1 MTSDISINKTN
12 IRMKHFSTLLLAM
25 FAIGASAQSGGT
37 GALLDETYQFTDD
50 GDGLFRYVFAY
61 DKNKQRSSETI
72 YYKERNAGVWGSESL
87 YEVGNYSYQ
96 FDSKGRLKVKEVK
109 YTLGKPK
116 FQTYRIMVDYNDN
129 AAAGEAVSTFKRYT
143 LTNDNNYQ
151 LEEQWSLYANGQ
163 LASHSILNSY
173 DAVSFRYDE
182 NGTRNAILSYDFS
195 GDKLVTEVTKSGT
208 LNDSTIVHYK
218 DGMPSWTERYRYDG
232 KTGRPLEYTTWGKT
246 VDAFHNVWKY
256 DAQGRIVLYEYYIDS
271 ADDEVDYPTV
281 AALSGKRSQCARL
294 PFMGAGRAK
303 ALSNARKADGALRRN
318 SKESALTEPEWKLDE
333 RITYKYYNDEVYPVS
348 NSWRSVMN
356 MEGPLSEWIFME
368 KGDETEPDY
377 EERVVFTRDASGKLT
392 AVNHTYSKEEG
403 SENSSVYVVD
413 AAGHVTRRTYTNK
426 ETWGDRTDTYVED
439 NQYVWDSDRCVSMVE
454 TSGYTSG
461 HQNKTSHVYTYDTA
475 ANKFT
480 DELRVINESGT
491 DESSTSTETYTVQQ
505 NGTSV
510 EATNYQSANS
520 KSRYIR
526 EVQQED
532 VSFIAPNML
541 KDYDGVYPEP
551 RTVIS
556 VKGRVVTTATG
567 LWDRYG
573 YVNVPALNDA
583 DNLYLTLAPDQYF
596 KVKRVGNQL
605 VCSDIDGFP
614 VYVVEGD
621 LLKKE
626 YIYYDYASS
635 VTPQTCVA
643 PVAKAAAGVECTE
656 VEYTYSQYGLLVGQ
670 TITDISADGKRT
682 ENITIEYKYDE
693 ATGIGTYEA
702 ATARM
707 QLSGRSLG
715 LTDGTTFS
723 VYTLGGTQLAA
734 NVADYTFAS
743 SGVYIVKVG
752 GKSVKLTV
760 R

>member
-1 MTSDISINKTN
+1 
-12 IRMKHFSTLLLAM
+12 MKHFSTLLLAM

-37 GALLDETYQFTDD
+37 GALLDETYQFTDG

-61 DKNKQRSSETI
+61 DSNKQRSSETI

-109 YTLGKPK
+109 YSLGKPQ

-143 LTNDNNYQ
+143 LADENNYQ

-163 LASHSILNSY
+163 LASHSLFNSY
-173 DAVSFRYDE
+173 DAVSHRYDE
-182 NGTRNAILSYDFS
+182 NGTINAILSYDFS
-195 GDKLVTEVTKSGT
+195 GDKLVTKVTKSGT

-256 DAQGRIVLYEYYIDS
+256 DAQGRIVLDEHYVDS
-271 ADDEVDYPTV
+271 ADDEVDFPTA
-281 AALSGKRSQCARL
+281 AALSGKRRKAARL
-294 PFMGAGRAK
+294 PFMSTGWSEADA
-303 ALSNARKADGALRRN
+303 NARKADAAPRRN
-318 SKESALTEPEWKLDE
+318 RTESALTEPEWKLDA
-333 RITYKYYNDEVYPVS
+333 RITYKYFNDEVYPVS
-348 NSWRSVMN
+348 NSWRSVMY
-356 MEGPLSEWIFME
+356 MEGPLSECVFLE
-368 KGDETEPDY
+368 KGDKTEPDY
-377 EERVVFTRDASGKLT
+377 EERIVCTRDASGKLT
-392 AVNHTYSKEEG
+392 AVNHTYSKETDREQ
-403 SENSSVYVVD
+403 SSVYVVD
-413 AAGHVTRRTYTNK
+413 AAGYVTNRTYTK
-426 ETWGDRTDTYVED
+426 KQIWGDITETYVED
-439 NQYVWDSDRCVSMVE
+439 YQYVWDSDCCVSMVE
-454 TSGYTSG
+454 TYGILSGLQYR
-461 HQNKTSHVYTYDTA
+461 TSHVYTYDTA

-480 DELRVINESGT
+480 DELSISNETGT
-491 DESSTSTETYTVQQ
+491 GTPFTYTVTYVMQQ
-505 NGTSV
+505 NGSDI
-510 EATNYQSANS
+510 EAYQLDDN
-520 KSRYIR
+520 KTRYIR

-541 KDYDGVYPEP
+541 KDFDGAYPEP

-567 LWDRYG
+567 PRGKYYG
-573 YVNVPALNDA
+573 YVEVPALNDA
-583 DNLYLTLAPDQYF
+583 DNQYLTLAPGQYF
-596 KVKRVGNQL
+596 SVKRVGNQL

-614 VYVVEGD
+614 VYVVEGN

-626 YIYYDYASS
+626 YIYLDNTSS
-635 VTPQTCVA
+635 VTPQTSVA
-643 PVAKAAAGVECTE
+643 PVAKAADGVECTE
-656 VEYTYSQYGLLVGQ
+656 VEYFYSQYGLLVGQ
-670 TITDISADGKRT
+670 TLTDISADGKRT
-682 ENITIEYKYDE
+682 ENISIEYKYDE

-702 ATARM
+702 TTAKM

-723 VYTLGGTQLAA
+723 VYTLGGKQLAA

-760 R
+760 K

>member
-1 MTSDISINKTN
+1 
-12 IRMKHFSTLLLAM
+12 M

-37 GALLDETYQFTDD
+37 GALLDETYQFTDG

-61 DKNKQRSSETI
+61 DTNKQRSSETI

-109 YTLGKPK
+109 YSLGKPQ
-116 FQTYRIMVDYNDN
+116 FQTYRIMVDYNDT

-143 LTNDNNYQ
+143 LADDNNYQ

-163 LASHSILNSY
+163 LASHSLFNSY
-173 DAVSFRYDE
+173 DAVSHRYDE
-182 NGTRNAILSYDFS
+182 NGTINAILSYDFS
-195 GDKLVTEVTKSGT
+195 GDRLVTKVTKSGT

-246 VDAFHNVWKY
+246 VDAFHNVWEY
-256 DAQGRIVLYEYYIDS
+256 DAQGRIVLDEHYIDS
-271 ADDEVDYPTV
+271 ADDDVDYPTV
-281 AALSGKRSQCARL
+281 AALSGKRSKGARL
-294 PFMGAGRAK
+294 PFMSAGRSEA
-303 ALSNARKADGALRRN
+303 AVDARKADAAPRRN
-318 SKESALTEPEWKLDE
+318 RTESTLTEPEWKLDE

-348 NSWRSVMN
+348 NSWRSVMY
-356 MEGPLSEWIFME
+356 MEGPLSECVFLE

-377 EERVVFTRDASGKLT
+377 EERIVCTRDASGKLT
-392 AVNHTYSKEEG
+392 AVNHTYSKETDREQ
-403 SENSSVYVVD
+403 SSVYVVD
-413 AAGHVTRRTYTNK
+413 AAGHVTNRTYTK
-426 ETWGDRTDTYVED
+426 KQIWGDITETYVED
-439 NQYVWDSDRCVSMVE
+439 YQYVWDSDCCVSMVE
-454 TSGYTSG
+454 TYGILSGLQYR
-461 HQNKTSHVYTYDTA
+461 TSHVYTYDTA

-480 DELRVINESGT
+480 DELSISNETGT
-491 DESSTSTETYTVQQ
+491 GTPFTYTVTYVMQQ
-505 NGTSV
+505 NGSDI
-510 EATNYQSANS
+510 EAYQLDDN
-520 KSRYIR
+520 KTRYIR

-541 KDYDGVYPEP
+541 KDFDGAYPEP

-567 LWDRYG
+567 PRGKYYG
-573 YVNVPALNDA
+573 YVEVPALNDA
-583 DNLYLTLAPDQYF
+583 DNQYLTLAPGQYF
-596 KVKRVGNQL
+596 SVKRVGNQL

-614 VYVVEGD
+614 VYVVEGN

-626 YIYYDYASS
+626 YIYLDNTSS
-635 VTPQTCVA
+635 VTPQTSVA
-643 PVAKAAAGVECTE
+643 PVAKATDGVECTE
-656 VEYTYSQYGLLVGQ
+656 VEYIYSQYGLLVGQ
-670 TITDISADGKRT
+670 ILTDISADGKRT
-682 ENITIEYKYDE
+682 ENISIEYKYDE

-702 ATARM
+702 TTAKM

-723 VYTLGGTQLAA
+723 VYTLGGKQLAA

-760 R
+760 K

>member
-1 MTSDISINKTN
+1 
-12 IRMKHFSTLLLAM
+12 MKHFSTLLLAM

-37 GALLDETYQFTDD
+37 GALLDETYQFTDG

-61 DKNKQRSSETI
+61 DSNKQRSSETI

-109 YTLGKPK
+109 YSLGKPQ
-116 FQTYRIMVDYNDN
+116 FQTYRIMVDYNDT
-129 AAAGEAVSTFKRYT
+129 AVAGEAVSTFKRYT
-143 LTNDNNYQ
+143 LADDNNYQ

-163 LASHSILNSY
+163 LASHSLFNSY
-173 DAVSFRYDE
+173 DAVSHRYDE
-182 NGTRNAILSYDFS
+182 NGTINAILSYDFS
-195 GDKLVTEVTKSGT
+195 GDRLVTKVTKSGT
-208 LNDSTIVHYK
+208 LNDSTIVHYE

-232 KTGRPLEYTTWGKT
+232 KTGRPLEYTKWGKT

-256 DAQGRIVLYEYYIDS
+256 DAQGRIVLDEHYVDS
-271 ADDEVDYPTV
+271 ADDDVDFPTV
-281 AALSGKRSQCARL
+281 AALSGKRRKGARL
-294 PFMGAGRAK
+294 PFMSADWSEAT
-303 ALSNARKADGALRRN
+303 ADARKADAAPRRN
-318 SKESALTEPEWKLDE
+318 RTESALTEPEWKLDE
-333 RITYKYYNDEVYPVS
+333 RITYKYFNDEVYPVS
-348 NSWRSVMN
+348 NSWRSVMY
-356 MEGPLSEWIFME
+356 MEGPMSECVFLE

-377 EERVVFTRDASGKLT
+377 EERIVCTRDASGKIT
-392 AVNHTYSKEEG
+392 AVNHTYSKEED
-403 SENSSVYVVD
+403 SEKSSVYVVD

-426 ETWGDRTDTYVED
+426 ETSGDRTETYVED
-439 NQYVWDSDRCVSMVE
+439 YQYVWDSDRCVSMVE
-454 TSGYTSG
+454 TNGYTPG
-461 HQNKTSHVYTYDTA
+461 QQTKTSHVYTYDTA

-480 DELRVINESGT
+480 DELRITHENVT
-491 DESSTSTETYTVQQ
+491 DESSTVTYTVQQ
-505 NGTSV
+505 NGTSF
-510 EATNYQSANS
+510 EATNKESAYCN
-520 KSRYIR
+520 SRYIR

-541 KDYDGVYPEP
+541 KDFDGAYPEP

-567 LWDRYG
+567 PRGKYYG
-573 YVNVPALNDA
+573 YVEVPALNDA
-583 DNLYLTLAPDQYF
+583 DNQYLTLAPGQYF
-596 KVKRVGNQL
+596 SVKRVGNQL

-614 VYVVEGD
+614 VYVVEGN

-626 YIYYDYASS
+626 YIYLDNTSS
-635 VTPQTCVA
+635 VTPQASVA
-643 PVAKAAAGVECTE
+643 PVAKAADGVECTE
-656 VEYTYSQYGLLVGQ
+656 VEYFYSQYGLLVGQ
-670 TITDISADGKRT
+670 TLTDISADGKRT
-682 ENITIEYKYDE
+682 ENISIEYKYDE

-702 ATARM
+702 TTAKM

>member
-1 MTSDISINKTN
+1 
-12 IRMKHFSTLLLAM
+12 MKHFSTLLLAM

-37 GALLDETYQFTDD
+37 GALLDETYQFTDG

-61 DKNKQRSSETI
+61 DSNKQRSSETI

-109 YTLGKPK
+109 YSLGKPE

-143 LTNDNNYQ
+143 LADDNNYQ

-163 LASHSILNSY
+163 LASHSLFNSY
-173 DAVSFRYDE
+173 DAVSHRYDE
-182 NGTRNAILSYDFS
+182 NGTINAILSYDFS
-195 GDKLVTEVTKSGT
+195 GDRLVTKVTKSGT

-246 VDAFHNVWKY
+246 VDAFHNVWEY
-256 DAQGRIVLYEYYIDS
+256 DAQGRIVLDEHYIDS
-271 ADDEVDYPTV
+271 ADDDVDYPTV
-281 AALSGKRSQCARL
+281 AALSGKRSKGARL
-294 PFMGAGRAK
+294 PFMSTGWSEADA
-303 ALSNARKADGALRRN
+303 NARKADAAPRRN
-318 SKESALTEPEWKLDE
+318 RTESALTEPEWKLDA
-333 RITYKYYNDEVYPVS
+333 RITYKYFNDEVYPVS
-348 NSWRSVMN
+348 NSWRSVMY
-356 MEGPLSEWIFME
+356 MEGPLSECIFLE

-377 EERVVFTRDASGKLT
+377 EERIVCTRDASGKIT
-392 AVNHTYSKEEG
+392 AVNHTYSKETD
-403 SENSSVYVVD
+403 SEKSSVYVVD

-426 ETWGDRTDTYVED
+426 ETSGDRTDTYVED

-454 TSGYTSG
+454 TNGYTTG
-461 HQNKTSHVYTYDTA
+461 QQTKTSHVYTYDTA

-480 DELRVINESGT
+480 DELRIMHENGT
-491 DESSTSTETYTVQQ
+491 DEPSTVTYTVQQ

-510 EATNYQSANS
+510 EATNKESAYCN
-520 KSRYIR
+520 SRYIR

-541 KDYDGVYPEP
+541 KDFDGAYPEP

-567 LWDRYG
+567 PRGKYYG
-573 YVNVPALNDA
+573 YVEVPALNDA
-583 DNLYLTLAPDQYF
+583 DNQYLTLAPGQYF
-596 KVKRVGNQL
+596 SVKRVGNQL

-614 VYVVEGD
+614 VYVVEGN

-626 YIYYDYASS
+626 YIYLDNTSS
-635 VTPQTCVA
+635 VTPQTSVA
-643 PVAKAAAGVECTE
+643 PVAKATDGVECTE
-656 VEYTYSQYGLLVGQ
+656 VEYIYSQYGLLVGQ
-670 TITDISADGKRT
+670 ILTDISADGKRT
-682 ENITIEYKYDE
+682 ENISIEYKYDE

-702 ATARM
+702 TTAKM

-723 VYTLGGTQLAA
+723 VYTLGGKQLAA

-760 R
+760 K

>member
-1 MTSDISINKTN
+1 
-12 IRMKHFSTLLLAM
+12 MKHFSTLLLAM

-37 GALLDETYQFTDD
+37 GALLDETYQFTDG

-61 DKNKQRSSETI
+61 DSNKQRSSETI

-109 YTLGKPK
+109 YSLGKPQ
-116 FQTYRIMVDYNDN
+116 FQTYRIMVDYNDT

-143 LTNDNNYQ
+143 LADDNNYQ

-163 LASHSILNSY
+163 LASHSLFNSY
-173 DAVSFRYDE
+173 DAVSHRYDE
-182 NGTRNAILSYDFS
+182 NGTINAILSYDFS
-195 GDKLVTEVTKSGT
+195 GDRLVTKVTKSGT

-232 KTGRPLEYTTWGKT
+232 KTGRPLEYTKWGKT
-246 VDAFHNVWKY
+246 VDAFHNVWEY
-256 DAQGRIVLYEYYIDS
+256 DAQGRIVLDEHYVDS
-271 ADDEVDYPTV
+271 ADDEVDFPTA
-281 AALSGKRSQCARL
+281 AALSGKRRKAARL
-294 PFMGAGRAK
+294 PFMSAGWSEA
-303 ALSNARKADGALRRN
+303 AADARKANAAPRRN
-318 SKESALTEPEWKLDE
+318 RTESALKEPEWKLDE

-348 NSWRSVMN
+348 NSWRSVMY
-356 MEGPLSEWIFME
+356 MEGPLSECVFLE
-368 KGDETEPDY
+368 KGDETGPDY
-377 EERVVFTRDASGKLT
+377 EERIVCTRDASGKLT
-392 AVNHTYSKEEG
+392 AVNHTYSKETDREQ
-403 SENSSVYVVD
+403 SSVYVVD
-413 AAGHVTRRTYTNK
+413 AAGYVTNRTYTK
-426 ETWGDRTDTYVED
+426 KQIWGDITETYVED
-439 NQYVWDSDRCVSMVE
+439 YQYVWDSDCCVSMVE
-454 TSGYTSG
+454 TYGILSGLQYR
-461 HQNKTSHVYTYDTA
+461 TSHVYTYDTA

-480 DELRVINESGT
+480 DELSISNETGT
-491 DESSTSTETYTVQQ
+491 GTPFTYTVTYVMQQ
-505 NGTSV
+505 NGSDI
-510 EATNYQSANS
+510 EAYQLDDN
-520 KSRYIR
+520 KTRYIR

-541 KDYDGVYPEP
+541 KDFDGAYPEP

-567 LWDRYG
+567 PRGKYYG
-573 YVNVPALNDA
+573 YVEVPALNDA
-583 DNLYLTLAPDQYF
+583 DNQYLTLAPGQYF
-596 KVKRVGNQL
+596 SVKRVGNQL

-614 VYVVEGD
+614 VYVVEGN

-626 YIYYDYASS
+626 YIYLDNTSS
-635 VTPQTCVA
+635 VTPQTSVA
-643 PVAKAAAGVECTE
+643 PVAKATDGVECTE
-656 VEYTYSQYGLLVGQ
+656 VEYFYSQYGLLVGQ
-670 TITDISADGKRT
+670 ILTDISADGKRT
-682 ENITIEYKYDE
+682 ENISIEYKYDE

-702 ATARM
+702 TTAKM

-723 VYTLGGTQLAA
+723 VYTLGGKQLAA

-760 R
+760 K

>member
-1 MTSDISINKTN
+1 
-12 IRMKHFSTLLLAM
+12 MKHFSTLLLAM

-37 GALLDETYQFTDD
+37 GALLDETYQFTDG

-61 DKNKQRSSETI
+61 DSNKQRSSETI

-109 YTLGKPK
+109 YSLGKPE
-116 FQTYRIMVDYNDN
+116 FQTYRIMVDYNDT

-143 LTNDNNYQ
+143 LADDNNYQ

-163 LASHSILNSY
+163 LASHSLFNSY
-173 DAVSFRYDE
+173 DAVSHRYDE
-182 NGTRNAILSYDFS
+182 NGTINAILSYDFS
-195 GDKLVTEVTKSGT
+195 DDRLVTKVTKSGT
-208 LNDSTIVHYK
+208 LNDSTIVHYE

-246 VDAFHNVWKY
+246 VDAFHNVWEY
-256 DAQGRIVLYEYYIDS
+256 DAQGRIVLDEHYIDS
-271 ADDEVDYPTV
+271 ADDDVDYPTV
-281 AALSGKRSQCARL
+281 AALSGKRSKGARL
-294 PFMGAGRAK
+294 PFMSTGRSEA
-303 ALSNARKADGALRRN
+303 AVDARKADAAPRRN
-318 SKESALTEPEWKLDE
+318 RTESTLTEPEWKLDE

-348 NSWRSVMN
+348 NSWRSVMY
-356 MEGPLSEWIFME
+356 MEGPLSECVFLE

-377 EERVVFTRDASGKLT
+377 EERIVCTRDASGKLT
-392 AVNHTYSKEEG
+392 AVNHTYSKETDREQ
-403 SENSSVYVVD
+403 SSVYVVD
-413 AAGHVTRRTYTNK
+413 AAGHVTNRTYTK
-426 ETWGDRTDTYVED
+426 KQIWGDITETYVED
-439 NQYVWDSDRCVSMVE
+439 YQYVWDSDCCVSMVE
-454 TSGYTSG
+454 TYGILSGLQYR
-461 HQNKTSHVYTYDTA
+461 TSHVYTYDTA

-480 DELRVINESGT
+480 DELSISNETGT
-491 DESSTSTETYTVQQ
+491 GTPFTYTVTYVMQQ
-505 NGTSV
+505 NGSDI
-510 EATNYQSANS
+510 EAYQLDDN
-520 KSRYIR
+520 KTRYIR

-541 KDYDGVYPEP
+541 KDFDGAYPEP

-567 LWDRYG
+567 PRGKYYG
-573 YVNVPALNDA
+573 YVEVPALNDA
-583 DNLYLTLAPDQYF
+583 DNQYLTLAPGQYF
-596 KVKRVGNQL
+596 RVKRVGNQL

-614 VYVVEGD
+614 VYVVEGNF
-621 LLKKE
+621 LKKE
-626 YIYYDYASS
+626 YIYLDNTSS
-635 VTPQTCVA
+635 VTPQTSVA
-643 PVAKAAAGVECTE
+643 PVAKATDGVECTE
-656 VEYTYSQYGLLVGQ
+656 VEYIYSQYGLLVGQ
-670 TITDISADGKRT
+670 ILTDISADGKRT
-682 ENITIEYKYDE
+682 ENISIEYKYDE

-702 ATARM
+702 TTAKM

-723 VYTLGGTQLAA
+723 VYTLGGKQLAA

-760 R
+760 K

>member
-1 MTSDISINKTN
+1 
-12 IRMKHFSTLLLAM
+12 MKHFSTLLLAM

-61 DKNKQRSSETI
+61 DSNKQRSSETI

-109 YTLGKPK
+109 YSLGKPQ
-116 FQTYRIMVDYNDN
+116 FQTYRIMVDYNDT

-143 LTNDNNYQ
+143 LADDNNYQ

-163 LASHSILNSY
+163 LASHSLFNSY
-173 DAVSFRYDE
+173 DAVSHRYDE
-182 NGTRNAILSYDFS
+182 NGTINAILSYDFS
-195 GDKLVTEVTKSGT
+195 GDRLVTKVTKSGT

-246 VDAFHNVWKY
+246 VDAFHNVWEY
-256 DAQGRIVLYEYYIDS
+256 DAQGRIVLDEHYVDS
-271 ADDEVDYPTV
+271 ADDDVDYPTG
-281 AALSGKRSQCARL
+281 AAFSGKRRKGARM
-294 PFMGAGRAK
+294 PFMSAGWSEAT
-303 ALSNARKADGALRRN
+303 ADARKADAAPRRN
-318 SKESALTEPEWKLDE
+318 RTESAMTEPEWKLDE
-333 RITYKYYNDEVYPVS
+333 RITYKYFNDEVYPVS
-348 NSWRSVMN
+348 NSWRSVMY
-356 MEGPLSEWIFME
+356 MEGHLSECVFLE

-377 EERVVFTRDASGKLT
+377 EERIVCTRDASGKLT
-392 AVNHTYSKEEG
+392 AVNHTYSKEED
-403 SENSSVYVVD
+403 SEKSSVYVVD

-426 ETWGDRTDTYVED
+426 ETCGDRTETYVED

-454 TSGYTSG
+454 TNGYTTG
-461 HQNKTSHVYTYDTA
+461 QQTKTSHVYTYDTA

-480 DELRVINESGT
+480 DELRITHENGT
-491 DESSTSTETYTVQQ
+491 DEPSTETYTVQQ
-505 NGTSV
+505 NGTSF
-510 EATNYQSANS
+510 EATNKESAYCN
-520 KSRYIR
+520 SRYIR

-541 KDYDGVYPEP
+541 KDFDGAYPEP

-567 LWDRYG
+567 PRGKYYG
-573 YVNVPALNDA
+573 YVEVPALNDA
-583 DNLYLTLAPDQYF
+583 DNQYLTLAPGQYF
-596 KVKRVGNQL
+596 SVKRVGNQL

-614 VYVVEGD
+614 VYVVEGN

-626 YIYYDYASS
+626 YIYLDNTSS
-635 VTPQTCVA
+635 VTPQTSVA
-643 PVAKAAAGVECTE
+643 PVAKAADGVECTE
-656 VEYTYSQYGLLVGQ
+656 VEYFYSQYGLLVGQ
-670 TITDISADGKRT
+670 TLTDISADGKRT
-682 ENITIEYKYDE
+682 ENISIEYKYDE

-702 ATARM
+702 TTAKM

-723 VYTLGGTQLAA
+723 VYTLDGTQLAA

>member
-1 MTSDISINKTN
+1 
-12 IRMKHFSTLLLAM
+12 MKHFSTLLLAM

-37 GALLDETYQFTDD
+37 GALLDETYQFTDG

-61 DKNKQRSSETI
+61 DSNKQRSSETI

-109 YTLGKPK
+109 YSLGKPQ

-143 LTNDNNYQ
+143 LADDNNYQ

-163 LASHSILNSY
+163 LASHSLFNSY
-173 DAVSFRYDE
+173 DAVSHRYDE
-182 NGTRNAILSYDFS
+182 NGTINAILSYDFS
-195 GDKLVTEVTKSGT
+195 GDRLVTKVTKSGT

-246 VDAFHNVWKY
+246 VDAFHNVWEY
-256 DAQGRIVLYEYYIDS
+256 DAQGRIVLDEHYVDS
-271 ADDEVDYPTV
+271 ADDEVDFPTV
-281 AALSGKRSQCARL
+281 AALSGKRSKGARM
-294 PFMGAGRAK
+294 PFMSAGWSEA
-303 ALSNARKADGALRRN
+303 AADARKADAAPRRN
-318 SKESALTEPEWKLDE
+318 RTESALTEPEWKLDE
-333 RITYKYYNDEVYPVS
+333 RITYKYFNDEVYPVS
-348 NSWRSVMN
+348 NSWRSVMY
-356 MEGPLSEWIFME
+356 MEGPMSECVFLE

-377 EERVVFTRDASGKLT
+377 EERIVCTRDASGKLT
-392 AVNHTYSKEEG
+392 AVNHTYSKEED
-403 SENSSVYVVD
+403 SEKSSVYVVD

-426 ETWGDRTDTYVED
+426 ETSGDRTETYVED

-454 TSGYTSG
+454 TNGYTTG
-461 HQNKTSHVYTYDTA
+461 QQTKTSHVYTYDTA

-480 DELRVINESGT
+480 DELRITHENGT
-491 DESSTSTETYTVQQ
+491 DEPSTVTYTVQH

-510 EATNYQSANS
+510 EATNKESAYCN
-520 KSRYIR
+520 SRYIR

-541 KDYDGVYPEP
+541 KDFDGAYPEP

-567 LWDRYG
+567 LRGKYYG
-573 YVNVPALNDA
+573 YVEVPALNDA
-583 DNLYLTLAPDQYF
+583 DNQYLTLAPGQYF
-596 KVKRVGNQL
+596 SVKRVGNQL
-605 VCSDIDGFP
+605 VCSNIDGFP
-614 VYVVEGD
+614 VYVVEGN

-626 YIYYDYASS
+626 YIYLDNTSS
-635 VTPQTCVA
+635 VTPQTSVA
-643 PVAKAAAGVECTE
+643 PVAKAADGVECTE
-656 VEYTYSQYGLLVGQ
+656 VEYFYSQYGLLVGQ
-670 TITDISADGKRT
+670 TLTDISADGKRT
-682 ENITIEYKYDE
+682 ENISIEYKYDE

-702 ATARM
+702 TTAKM

-760 R
+760 K

>member
-1 MTSDISINKTN
+1 
-12 IRMKHFSTLLLAM
+12 MKHFSTLLLAM

-37 GALLDETYQFTDD
+37 GALLDETYQFTDG

-61 DKNKQRSSETI
+61 DSNKQRSSETI

-109 YTLGKPK
+109 YSLGKPQ
-116 FQTYRIMVDYNDN
+116 FQTYRIMVDYNDT
-129 AAAGEAVSTFKRYT
+129 AAAGEAVNTFKRYT
-143 LTNDNNYQ
+143 LADDNNYQ

-163 LASHSILNSY
+163 LASHSLFNSY
-173 DAVSFRYDE
+173 DAVSHRYDE
-182 NGTRNAILSYDFS
+182 NGTINAILSYDFS
-195 GDKLVTEVTKSGT
+195 GDRLVTKITKSGT

-232 KTGRPLEYTTWGKT
+232 KTGRPLEYTKWGKT
-246 VDAFHNVWKY
+246 VDAFHNVWEY
-256 DAQGRIVLYEYYIDS
+256 DAQGRIVLDEHYIDS
-271 ADDEVDYPTV
+271 ADDEVDFPTA
-281 AALSGKRSQCARL
+281 AALSGKRRKAARL
-294 PFMGAGRAK
+294 PFMSTGWSEAA
-303 ALSNARKADGALRRN
+303 ADACKADAAPRRN
-318 SKESALTEPEWKLDE
+318 RTESALTEPEWKLDE

-348 NSWRSVMN
+348 NSWRSVMY
-356 MEGPLSEWIFME
+356 MEGPPSECVFME

-377 EERVVFTRDASGKLT
+377 EERIVFTRDASGKIT

-403 SENSSVYVVD
+403 SEKSSVYVVD

-426 ETWGDRTDTYVED
+426 ETSGDRTETYVED

-454 TSGYTSG
+454 TNGYTTG
-461 HQNKTSHVYTYDTA
+461 QQTKTSHVYTYDTA

-480 DELRVINESGT
+480 DELSIMHENVT
-491 DESSTSTETYTVQQ
+491 DEPSTVTYTVQQ

-510 EATNYQSANS
+510 EATNKESAYCN
-520 KSRYIR
+520 SRYIR

-541 KDYDGVYPEP
+541 KDFDGAYPEP

-567 LWDRYG
+567 PRGKYYG
-573 YVNVPALNDA
+573 YVEVPALNDA
-583 DNLYLTLAPDQYF
+583 DNQYLTLAPDQYF

-614 VYVVEGD
+614 VYVVEGN

-626 YIYYDYASS
+626 YIYLDNTSS
-635 VTPQTCVA
+635 VTPQTSVA
-643 PVAKAAAGVECTE
+643 PVAKATDGVECTE
-656 VEYTYSQYGLLVGQ
+656 VEYFYSQYGLLVGQ
-670 TITDISADGKRT
+670 TLTDISADGKRT
-682 ENITIEYKYDE
+682 ENISIEYKYDE

-702 ATARM
+702 TTAKM
-707 QLSGRSLG
+707 QLSGRSFG

-723 VYTLGGTQLAA
+723 VYTLGGIQLAA

-760 R
+760 K

>member
-1 MTSDISINKTN
+1 
-12 IRMKHFSTLLLAM
+12 MKHFSTLLLAM

-37 GALLDETYQFTDD
+37 GALLDETYQFTDG

-61 DKNKQRSSETI
+61 DSNKQRSSETI

-109 YTLGKPK
+109 YSLGKPQ
-116 FQTYRIMVDYNDN
+116 FQTYRIMVDYNDT

-143 LTNDNNYQ
+143 LADNNNYQ

-163 LASHSILNSY
+163 LASHSLFNSY
-173 DAVSFRYDE
+173 DAVSHRYDE
-182 NGTRNAILSYDFS
+182 NGTINAILSYDFS
-195 GDKLVTEVTKSGT
+195 GDRLVTKVTKSGT
-208 LNDSTIVHYK
+208 LNDSTIVHYE

-246 VDAFHNVWKY
+246 VDAFHNVWEY
-256 DAQGRIVLYEYYIDS
+256 DAQGRIVLDEHYIDS
-271 ADDEVDYPTV
+271 ADDDVDYPTG
-281 AALSGKRSQCARL
+281 AALSGKRRKGARM
-294 PFMGAGRAK
+294 PFLSTGRSEA
-303 ALSNARKADGALRRN
+303 AADARKADAAPRRN
-318 SKESALTEPEWKLDE
+318 RTESAMTEPEWKLDE
-333 RITYKYYNDEVYPVS
+333 RITYKYFNDEVYPVS

-356 MEGPLSEWIFME
+356 MEGPLSECVFLE

-377 EERVVFTRDASGKLT
+377 EERIVCTRDASGKLT
-392 AVNHTYSKEEG
+392 AVNHTYSKETDREQ
-403 SENSSVYVVD
+403 SSVYVVD
-413 AAGHVTRRTYTNK
+413 AAGHVTNRTYTK
-426 ETWGDRTDTYVED
+426 KQIWGDITETYVED
-439 NQYVWDSDRCVSMVE
+439 YQYVWDSDCCVSMVE
-454 TSGYTSG
+454 TYGILSGLQYR
-461 HQNKTSHVYTYDTA
+461 TSHVYTYDTA

-480 DELRVINESGT
+480 DELSISNETGT
-491 DESSTSTETYTVQQ
+491 GTPFTYTVTYVMQQ
-505 NGTSV
+505 NGSDI
-510 EATNYQSANS
+510 EAYQLDDN
-520 KSRYIR
+520 KTRYIR

-541 KDYDGVYPEP
+541 KDFDGAYPEP

-567 LWDRYG
+567 PRGKYYG
-573 YVNVPALNDA
+573 YVEVPALNDA
-583 DNLYLTLAPDQYF
+583 DNQYLTLAPGQYF
-596 KVKRVGNQL
+596 SVKRVGNQL

-614 VYVVEGD
+614 VYVVEGN

-626 YIYYDYASS
+626 YIYLDNTSS
-635 VTPQTCVA
+635 VTPQTSVA
-643 PVAKAAAGVECTE
+643 PVAKAADGVECTE
-656 VEYTYSQYGLLVGQ
+656 VEYIYSQYGLLVGQ
-670 TITDISADGKRT
+670 ILTDISADGKRT
-682 ENITIEYKYDE
+682 ENISIEYKYDE

-702 ATARM
+702 TTAKM

-723 VYTLGGTQLAA
+723 VYTLDGTQLAA

>member
-1 MTSDISINKTN
+1 
-12 IRMKHFSTLLLAM
+12 MKHFSTLLLAM

-61 DKNKQRSSETI
+61 DSNKQRSSETI

-109 YTLGKPK
+109 YSLGKPQ

-143 LTNDNNYQ
+143 LADDNNYQ

-163 LASHSILNSY
+163 LASHSLFNSY
-173 DAVSFRYDE
+173 DAVSHRYDE
-182 NGTRNAILSYDFS
+182 NGTINAILSYDFS
-195 GDKLVTEVTKSGT
+195 GDRLVTKITKSGT

-246 VDAFHNVWKY
+246 VDAFHNVWEY
-256 DAQGRIVLYEYYIDS
+256 DAYGRIVLNEHYIDS
-271 ADDEVDYPTV
+271 ADDDVDYPTV
-281 AALSGKRSQCARL
+281 AAFSGKRRKAARL
-294 PFMGAGRAK
+294 PFMSAGWSEA
-303 ALSNARKADGALRRN
+303 AADARKAAAPRRN
-318 SKESALTEPEWKLDE
+318 RTESALTEPEWKLDA
-333 RITYKYYNDEVYPVS
+333 RITYKYFNDEVYPVS

-356 MEGPLSEWIFME
+356 MEGPLSECVFME

-377 EERVVFTRDASGKLT
+377 EERIVFTRDASGKIT

-403 SENSSVYVVD
+403 SEKSSVYVVD

-426 ETWGDRTDTYVED
+426 ETCGDRTETYVED

-454 TSGYTSG
+454 TNGYTPG
-461 HQNKTSHVYTYDTA
+461 QQTKTSHVYTYDTA

-480 DELRVINESGT
+480 DELRITHENGT
-491 DESSTSTETYTVQQ
+491 DEPSTVTYTVQQ

-510 EATNYQSANS
+510 EATNKESAYCN
-520 KSRYIR
+520 SRYIR

-541 KDYDGVYPEP
+541 KDFDGAYPEP

-567 LWDRYG
+567 PRGKYYG
-573 YVNVPALNDA
+573 YVEVPALNDA
-583 DNLYLTLAPDQYF
+583 DNQYLTLAPGQYF
-596 KVKRVGNQL
+596 SVKRVGNQL

-614 VYVVEGD
+614 VYVVEGN

-626 YIYYDYASS
+626 YIYLDNTSS
-635 VTPQTCVA
+635 VTPQTSVA
-643 PVAKAAAGVECTE
+643 PVAKAADGVECTE
-656 VEYTYSQYGLLVGQ
+656 VEYFYSQYGLLVGQ
-670 TITDISADGKRT
+670 TLTDISADGKRT
-682 ENITIEYKYDE
+682 ENISIEYKYDE

-702 ATARM
+702 TTAKM

-723 VYTLGGTQLAA
+723 VYTLGGKQLAA

-760 R
+760 K

>member
-1 MTSDISINKTN
+1 
-12 IRMKHFSTLLLAM
+12 MKHFSTLLLAM

-37 GALLDETYQFTDD
+37 GALLDETYQFTDG

-61 DKNKQRSSETI
+61 DSNKQRSSETI

-109 YTLGKPK
+109 YSLGKPQ
-116 FQTYRIMVDYNDN
+116 FQTYRIMVDYNDT

-143 LTNDNNYQ
+143 LADDNNYQ

-163 LASHSILNSY
+163 LASHSLFNSY
-173 DAVSFRYDE
+173 DAVSHRYDE
-182 NGTRNAILSYDFS
+182 NGTINAILSYDFS
-195 GDKLVTEVTKSGT
+195 GDRLVTKVTKSGT

-246 VDAFHNVWKY
+246 VDAFHNVWEY
-256 DAQGRIVLYEYYIDS
+256 DAQGRIVLDEHYIDS
-271 ADDEVDYPTV
+271 ADDDVDYPTV
-281 AALSGKRSQCARL
+281 AALSGKRSKGARL
-294 PFMGAGRAK
+294 PFMSAGRSEA
-303 ALSNARKADGALRRN
+303 AVDARKADAAPRRN
-318 SKESALTEPEWKLDE
+318 RTESTLTEPEWKLDE

-348 NSWRSVMN
+348 NSWRSVMY
-356 MEGPLSEWIFME
+356 MEGPLSECVFLE

-377 EERVVFTRDASGKLT
+377 EERIVCTRDASGKLT
-392 AVNHTYSKEEG
+392 AVNHTYSKETDREQ
-403 SENSSVYVVD
+403 SSVYVVD
-413 AAGHVTRRTYTNK
+413 AAGHVTNRTYTK
-426 ETWGDRTDTYVED
+426 KQIWGDITETYVED
-439 NQYVWDSDRCVSMVE
+439 YQYVWDSDCCVSMVE
-454 TSGYTSG
+454 TYGILSGLQYR
-461 HQNKTSHVYTYDTA
+461 TSHVYTYDTA

-480 DELRVINESGT
+480 DELSISNETGT
-491 DESSTSTETYTVQQ
+491 GTPFTYTVTYVMQQ
-505 NGTSV
+505 NGSDI
-510 EATNYQSANS
+510 EAYQLDDN
-520 KSRYIR
+520 KTRYIR

-541 KDYDGVYPEP
+541 KDFDGAYPEP

-567 LWDRYG
+567 PRGKYYG
-573 YVNVPALNDA
+573 YVEVPALNDA
-583 DNLYLTLAPDQYF
+583 DNQYLTLAPGQYF
-596 KVKRVGNQL
+596 SVKRVGNQL

-614 VYVVEGD
+614 VYVVEGN

-626 YIYYDYASS
+626 YIYLDNTSS
-635 VTPQTCVA
+635 VTPQTSVA
-643 PVAKAAAGVECTE
+643 PVAKATDGVECTE
-656 VEYTYSQYGLLVGQ
+656 VEYIYSQYGLLVGQ
-670 TITDISADGKRT
+670 ILTDISADGKRT
-682 ENITIEYKYDE
+682 ENISIEYKYDE

-702 ATARM
+702 TTAKM

-723 VYTLGGTQLAA
+723 VYTLGGKQLAA

-760 R
+760 K

>member
-1 MTSDISINKTN
+1 
-12 IRMKHFSTLLLAM
+12 MKHFSTLLLAM

-37 GALLDETYQFTDD
+37 GALLDETYQFTDG

-61 DKNKQRSSETI
+61 DSNKQRSSETI

-109 YTLGKPK
+109 YSLGKPE

-129 AAAGEAVSTFKRYT
+129 AVAGEAVSTFKRYT
-143 LTNDNNYQ
+143 LADDNNYQ
-151 LEEQWSLYANGQ
+151 LEEQWGLYANGQ
-163 LASHSILNSY
+163 LASHSLFNSY
-173 DAVSFRYDE
+173 DAVSHRYDE
-182 NGTRNAILSYDFS
+182 NGTINAILSYDFS
-195 GDKLVTEVTKSGT
+195 GDRLVTKVTKSGT
-208 LNDSTIVHYK
+208 LNDSTIVHYE

-232 KTGRPLEYTTWGKT
+232 KTGRPLEYTTWGKM
-246 VDAFHNVWKY
+246 VDAFHNVWEY
-256 DAQGRIVLYEYYIDS
+256 DAQGRIVLDEHYVDS
-271 ADDEVDYPTV
+271 ADDDVDYPTV
-281 AALSGKRSQCARL
+281 AALSGKRRKGARL
-294 PFMGAGRAK
+294 PFMSAGWSEAT
-303 ALSNARKADGALRRN
+303 ADARKADAAPRRN
-318 SKESALTEPEWKLDE
+318 RTESALTEPEWKLDE
-333 RITYKYYNDEVYPVS
+333 RITYKYFNDEVYPVS
-348 NSWRSVMN
+348 NSWRSVMY
-356 MEGPLSEWIFME
+356 MEGPMSECVFLE

-377 EERVVFTRDASGKLT
+377 EERIVCTRDASGKIT
-392 AVNHTYSKEEG
+392 AVNHTYSKETD
-403 SENSSVYVVD
+403 SEKSSVYVVD

-426 ETWGDRTDTYVED
+426 ETSGDRTETYVED

-454 TSGYTSG
+454 TNGYTTE
-461 HQNKTSHVYTYDTA
+461 QQTKTSHVYTYDTA

-480 DELRVINESGT
+480 DELRITHENGT
-491 DESSTSTETYTVQQ
+491 DEPSTVTYTVQQ

-510 EATNYQSANS
+510 EATNKESAYCN
-520 KSRYIR
+520 SRYIR
-526 EVQQED
+526 EVQQEN

-541 KDYDGVYPEP
+541 KDFDGAYPEP

-567 LWDRYG
+567 PRGKYYG
-573 YVNVPALNDA
+573 YVEVPALNDA
-583 DNLYLTLAPDQYF
+583 DNQYLTLAPGQYF
-596 KVKRVGNQL
+596 SVKRVGNQL

-614 VYVVEGD
+614 VYVVEGN

-626 YIYYDYASS
+626 YIYLDNTSS
-635 VTPQTCVA
+635 VTPQASVA
-643 PVAKAAAGVECTE
+643 PVAKAADGVECTE
-656 VEYTYSQYGLLVGQ
+656 VEYIYSQYGLLVGQ
-670 TITDISADGKRT
+670 TLTDISADGKRT
-682 ENITIEYKYDE
+682 ENISIKYKYDE

-702 ATARM
+702 TTAKM

-723 VYTLGGTQLAA
+723 VYTLDGTQLAA

-760 R
+760 K

>member
-1 MTSDISINKTN
+1 
-12 IRMKHFSTLLLAM
+12 MKHFSTLLLAM

-37 GALLDETYQFTDD
+37 GALLDETYQFTDG

-61 DKNKQRSSETI
+61 DSNKQRSSETI

-109 YTLGKPK
+109 YSLGKPE
-116 FQTYRIMVDYNDN
+116 FQTYRIMVDYNDT
-129 AAAGEAVSTFKRYT
+129 ATAGEAVSTFKRYT
-143 LTNDNNYQ
+143 LADDNNYQ

-163 LASHSILNSY
+163 LASHSLFNSY
-173 DAVSFRYDE
+173 DAVSHRYDE
-182 NGTRNAILSYDFS
+182 NGTINAILSYDFS
-195 GDKLVTEVTKSGT
+195 GDKLVTKVTKSGT
-208 LNDSTIVHYK
+208 LNDSTIVHYE

-232 KTGRPLEYTTWGKT
+232 KTGRPLEYTKWGKT
-246 VDAFHNVWKY
+246 VDAFHDVWEY
-256 DAQGRIVLYEYYIDS
+256 DAYGRIVLNEHYIDS
-271 ADDEVDYPTV
+271 ADDDVDYPTV
-281 AALSGKRSQCARL
+281 AAFSGKRRKAARL
-294 PFMGAGRAK
+294 PFMSAGWSEA
-303 ALSNARKADGALRRN
+303 AADARKAAAPRRN
-318 SKESALTEPEWKLDE
+318 RTESALTEPEWKLDA
-333 RITYKYYNDEVYPVS
+333 RITYKYFNDEVYPVS
-348 NSWRSVMN
+348 NSWRSVMY
-356 MEGPLSEWIFME
+356 MEGPPSECVFME

-377 EERVVFTRDASGKLT
+377 EERIVFTRDASGKIT

-403 SENSSVYVVD
+403 SEKSSVYVVD
-413 AAGHVTRRTYTNK
+413 AAGHVTNRTYTNK
-426 ETWGDRTDTYVED
+426 ETCGDRTETYVED

-454 TSGYTSG
+454 TNGYTTE
-461 HQNKTSHVYTYDTA
+461 QQTKTSHVYTYDTA

-480 DELRVINESGT
+480 DELRITHENGT
-491 DESSTSTETYTVQQ
+491 DEPSTETYTVQQ

-510 EATNYQSANS
+510 EATNKESAYCN
-520 KSRYIR
+520 SRYIR

-541 KDYDGVYPEP
+541 KDFDGAYPEP

-567 LWDRYG
+567 PRGKYYG
-573 YVNVPALNDA
+573 YVEVPALNDA
-583 DNLYLTLAPDQYF
+583 DNQYLTLAPGQYF
-596 KVKRVGNQL
+596 RVKRVGNQL

-614 VYVVEGD
+614 VYVVEGNF
-621 LLKKE
+621 LKKE
-626 YIYYDYASS
+626 YIYLDNTSS
-635 VTPQTCVA
+635 VTPQTSVA
-643 PVAKAAAGVECTE
+643 PVAKATDGVECTE
-656 VEYTYSQYGLLVGQ
+656 VEYIYSQYGLLVGQ
-670 TITDISADGKRT
+670 ILTDISADGKRT
-682 ENITIEYKYDE
+682 ENIRIEYKYDE

-702 ATARM
+702 TTAKM

-723 VYTLGGTQLAA
+723 VYTLGGKQLAA

-760 R
+760 K

>member
-1 MTSDISINKTN
+1 
-12 IRMKHFSTLLLAM
+12 MKHFSTLLLAM

-37 GALLDETYQFTDD
+37 GALLDETYQFTDG

-61 DKNKQRSSETI
+61 DSNKQRSSETI

-109 YTLGKPK
+109 YSLGKPQ

-143 LTNDNNYQ
+143 LADDNNYQ

-163 LASHSILNSY
+163 LASHSLFNSY
-173 DAVSFRYDE
+173 DAVSHRYDE
-182 NGTRNAILSYDFS
+182 NGTINAILSYDFS
-195 GDKLVTEVTKSGT
+195 GDKLVTKVTKSGA

-232 KTGRPLEYTTWGKT
+232 KTGRPLEYTKWGKT
-246 VDAFHNVWKY
+246 VDAFHNVWEY
-256 DAQGRIVLYEYYIDS
+256 DAQGRIVLDEHYVDS
-271 ADDEVDYPTV
+271 ADDDVDYPTV
-281 AALSGKRSQCARL
+281 AALSGKRSKGARM
-294 PFMGAGRAK
+294 PFMSAGWSEA
-303 ALSNARKADGALRRN
+303 AANARKADAAPRRN
-318 SKESALTEPEWKLDE
+318 RTESAMTEPEWKLDE
-333 RITYKYYNDEVYPVS
+333 RITYKYFNDEVYPVS

-356 MEGPLSEWIFME
+356 MEGPLSECVFLE

-377 EERVVFTRDASGKLT
+377 EERIVCTRDASGKLT
-392 AVNHTYSKEEG
+392 AVNHTYSKETD
-403 SENSSVYVVD
+403 SEKSSVYVVD

-426 ETWGDRTDTYVED
+426 ETSGDRTETYVED
-439 NQYVWDSDRCVSMVE
+439 YQYVWDSDRCVSMVE
-454 TSGYTSG
+454 TNGYTPG
-461 HQNKTSHVYTYDTA
+461 QQTKTSHVYTYDTA

-480 DELRVINESGT
+480 DELRITHENVT
-491 DESSTSTETYTVQQ
+491 DESSTVTYTVQQ
-505 NGTSV
+505 NGTSF
-510 EATNYQSANS
+510 EATNKESAYCN
-520 KSRYIR
+520 SRYIR

-541 KDYDGVYPEP
+541 KDFDGAYPEP

-567 LWDRYG
+567 PRGKYYG
-573 YVNVPALNDA
+573 YVEVPALNDA
-583 DNLYLTLAPDQYF
+583 DNQYLTLAPGQYF
-596 KVKRVGNQL
+596 SVKRVGNQL
-605 VCSDIDGFP
+605 VCSNIDGFP
-614 VYVVEGD
+614 VYVVEGN

-626 YIYYDYASS
+626 YIYLDNTSS
-635 VTPQTCVA
+635 VTPQASVA
-643 PVAKAAAGVECTE
+643 PVAKAADGVECTE
-656 VEYTYSQYGLLVGQ
+656 VEYFYSQYGLLVGQ
-670 TITDISADGKRT
+670 TLTDISADGKRT
-682 ENITIEYKYDE
+682 ENISIEYKYDE

-702 ATARM
+702 TTAKM

-723 VYTLGGTQLAA
+723 VYTLGGKQLAA

>member
-1 MTSDISINKTN
+1 
-12 IRMKHFSTLLLAM
+12 MKHFSTLLLAM

-37 GALLDETYQFTDD
+37 GALLDETYQFTDG

-61 DKNKQRSSETI
+61 DSNKQRSSETI

-109 YTLGKPK
+109 YSLGKPQ
-116 FQTYRIMVDYNDN
+116 FQTYRIMVDYNDT

-143 LTNDNNYQ
+143 LADDNNYQ

-163 LASHSILNSY
+163 LASHSLFNSY
-173 DAVSFRYDE
+173 DAVSHRYDE
-182 NGTRNAILSYDFS
+182 NGTINAILSYDFS
-195 GDKLVTEVTKSGT
+195 GDKLVIKVTKSGT

-246 VDAFHNVWKY
+246 VDAFHNVWEY
-256 DAQGRIVLYEYYIDS
+256 DAQGRIVLDEHYVDS
-271 ADDEVDYPTV
+271 ADDDVDFPTA
-281 AALSGKRSQCARL
+281 AALSGKRRKGARL
-294 PFMGAGRAK
+294 PFMSAGWSEA
-303 ALSNARKADGALRRN
+303 AADARKANAALRRN
-318 SKESALTEPEWKLDE
+318 RTESALTEPEWKLDE
-333 RITYKYYNDEVYPVS
+333 RITYKYFNDEVYPVS

-356 MEGPLSEWIFME
+356 MEGPLSECAFLE

-377 EERVVFTRDASGKLT
+377 EERIVFTRDASGKLT
-392 AVNHTYSKEEG
+392 AVNHTYSKETD

-426 ETWGDRTDTYVED
+426 ETSGDRTDTYVED

-454 TSGYTSG
+454 TNGYTTG
-461 HQNKTSHVYTYDTA
+461 QQTKTSHVYTYDTA

-480 DELRVINESGT
+480 DELRITHENGT
-491 DESSTSTETYTVQQ
+491 DEPSTVTYTVQQ

-510 EATNYQSANS
+510 EATNKESAYCN
-520 KSRYIR
+520 SRYIR

-541 KDYDGVYPEP
+541 KDFDGAYPEP

-567 LWDRYG
+567 PRGKYYG
-573 YVNVPALNDA
+573 YVEVPALNDA
-583 DNLYLTLAPDQYF
+583 DNQYLTLAPGQYF
-596 KVKRVGNQL
+596 SVKRVGNQL

-614 VYVVEGD
+614 VYVVEGN

-626 YIYYDYASS
+626 YIYLDNTSS
-635 VTPQTCVA
+635 VTPQTSVA
-643 PVAKAAAGVECTE
+643 PVAKAADGVECTE
-656 VEYTYSQYGLLVGQ
+656 VEYIYSQYGLLVGQ
-670 TITDISADGKRT
+670 ILTDISADGKRT
-682 ENITIEYKYDE
+682 ENISIEYKYDE

-702 ATARM
+702 TTAKM

-723 VYTLGGTQLAA
+723 VYTLDGTQLAA

-760 R
+760 K

>member
-1 MTSDISINKTN
+1 
-12 IRMKHFSTLLLAM
+12 MKHFSTLLLAM

-37 GALLDETYQFTDD
+37 GALLDETYQFTDG

-61 DKNKQRSSETI
+61 DSNKQRSSETI

-109 YTLGKPK
+109 YSLGKPE

-143 LTNDNNYQ
+143 LADDNNYQ

-163 LASHSILNSY
+163 LALHSLFNSY
-173 DAVSFRYDE
+173 DAVSHRYDE
-182 NGTRNAILSYDFS
+182 NGTINAILSYDFS
-195 GDKLVTEVTKSGT
+195 GDRLVTKVTKSGT

-246 VDAFHNVWKY
+246 VDAFHNVWEY
-256 DAQGRIVLYEYYIDS
+256 DAQGRIVLDEHYIDS
-271 ADDEVDYPTV
+271 ADDEVDFPTA
-281 AALSGKRSQCARL
+281 AALSGKRSKGARL
-294 PFMGAGRAK
+294 PFLSTGRSEA
-303 ALSNARKADGALRRN
+303 AANARKANAAPRRN
-318 SKESALTEPEWKLDE
+318 RTESALTEPEWKLDE
-333 RITYKYYNDEVYPVS
+333 RITYKYFNDEAYPVS

-356 MEGPLSEWIFME
+356 MEGPLSECAFLE

-377 EERVVFTRDASGKLT
+377 EERIVFTRDASGKIT

-403 SENSSVYVVD
+403 SEKSSVYVVD

-426 ETWGDRTDTYVED
+426 ETSGDHTETYVED
-439 NQYVWDSDRCVSMVE
+439 YQYVWDSDRCVSMVE
-454 TSGYTSG
+454 TNGYTTG
-461 HQNKTSHVYTYDTA
+461 QQTKTSHVYTYDTA

-480 DELRVINESGT
+480 DELRITHENGT
-491 DESSTSTETYTVQQ
+491 DEPSTVTYTVQQ

-510 EATNYQSANS
+510 EATNNESAYYT
-520 KSRYIR
+520 SRYIR

-541 KDYDGVYPEP
+541 KDFDGAYPEP

-567 LWDRYG
+567 PRGKYYG
-573 YVNVPALNDA
+573 YVEVPALNDA
-583 DNLYLTLAPDQYF
+583 DNQYLTLAPGQYF
-596 KVKRVGNQL
+596 SVKRVGNQL

-614 VYVVEGD
+614 VYVVEGN

-626 YIYYDYASS
+626 YIYLDNTSS
-635 VTPQTCVA
+635 VTPQTSVA
-643 PVAKAAAGVECTE
+643 PVAKAADGVECTE
-656 VEYTYSQYGLLVGQ
+656 VEYFYSQYGLLVGQ
-670 TITDISADGKRT
+670 TLTDISADGKRT
-682 ENITIEYKYDE
+682 ENISIEYKYDE

-702 ATARM
+702 TTAKM

-723 VYTLGGTQLAA
+723 VYTLDGTQLAA

>member
-1 MTSDISINKTN
+1 
-12 IRMKHFSTLLLAM
+12 MKHFSTLLLAM

-61 DKNKQRSSETI
+61 DSNKQRSSETI

-109 YTLGKPK
+109 YSLGKPE

-143 LTNDNNYQ
+143 LADENNYQ

-163 LASHSILNSY
+163 LASHSLFNSY
-173 DAVSFRYDE
+173 DAVSHRYDE
-182 NGTRNAILSYDFS
+182 NGTINAILSYDFS
-195 GDKLVTEVTKSGT
+195 GDRLVTKVTKSGT

-246 VDAFHNVWKY
+246 VDAFHNVWEY
-256 DAQGRIVLYEYYIDS
+256 DAQGRIVLDEHYIDS
-271 ADDEVDYPTV
+271 ADDDVDYPTV
-281 AALSGKRSQCARL
+281 AALSGKRSKGARL
-294 PFMGAGRAK
+294 PFMSTGRSEA
-303 ALSNARKADGALRRN
+303 AVDARKADAAPRRN
-318 SKESALTEPEWKLDE
+318 RTESTLTEPEWKLDE
-333 RITYKYYNDEVYPVS
+333 RITYKYFNDEAYPVS
-348 NSWRSVMN
+348 NSWRSVMY
-356 MEGPLSEWIFME
+356 MEGPLSECVFLE

-377 EERVVFTRDASGKLT
+377 EERIVCTRDASGKLT
-392 AVNHTYSKEEG
+392 AVNHTYSKETDREQ
-403 SENSSVYVVD
+403 SSVYVVD
-413 AAGHVTRRTYTNK
+413 AAGHVTNRTYTK
-426 ETWGDRTDTYVED
+426 KQIWGDITETYVED
-439 NQYVWDSDRCVSMVE
+439 YQYVWDSDCCVSMVE
-454 TSGYTSG
+454 TYGILSGLQYR
-461 HQNKTSHVYTYDTA
+461 TSHVYTYDTA

-480 DELRVINESGT
+480 DELSISNETGT
-491 DESSTSTETYTVQQ
+491 GTPFTYTVTYVMQQ
-505 NGTSV
+505 NGSDI
-510 EATNYQSANS
+510 EAYQLDDN
-520 KSRYIR
+520 KTRYIR

-541 KDYDGVYPEP
+541 KDFDGAYPEP

-567 LWDRYG
+567 PRGKYYG
-573 YVNVPALNDA
+573 YVEVPALNDA
-583 DNLYLTLAPDQYF
+583 DNQYLTLAPGQYF
-596 KVKRVGNQL
+596 SVKRVGNQL

-614 VYVVEGD
+614 VYVVEGN

-626 YIYYDYASS
+626 YIYLDNTSS
-635 VTPQTCVA
+635 VTPQTSVA
-643 PVAKAAAGVECTE
+643 PVAKATDGVECTE
-656 VEYTYSQYGLLVGQ
+656 VEYFYSQYGLLVGQ
-670 TITDISADGKRT
+670 TLTDISADGKRT
-682 ENITIEYKYDE
+682 ENISIEYKYDE

-702 ATARM
+702 TTAKM

-723 VYTLGGTQLAA
+723 VYTLDGTQLAA

-743 SGVYIVKVG
+743 SGIYIVKVG

-760 R
+760 K

>member
-1 MTSDISINKTN
+1 
-12 IRMKHFSTLLLAM
+12 MKHFSTLLLAM

-37 GALLDETYQFTDD
+37 GALLDETYQFTDG

-61 DKNKQRSSETI
+61 DSNKQRSSETI

-109 YTLGKPK
+109 YSLGKPE
-116 FQTYRIMVDYNDN
+116 FQTYRIMVDYNDT
-129 AAAGEAVSTFKRYT
+129 AAAGEAVNTFKRYT
-143 LTNDNNYQ
+143 LADDNNYQ

-163 LASHSILNSY
+163 LASHSLFNSY
-173 DAVSFRYDE
+173 DAVSHRYDE
-182 NGTRNAILSYDFS
+182 NGTINAILSYDFS
-195 GDKLVTEVTKSGT
+195 GDRLVTKVTKSGT

-246 VDAFHNVWKY
+246 VDAFHNVWEY
-256 DAQGRIVLYEYYIDS
+256 DAQGRIVLDEHYIDS
-271 ADDEVDYPTV
+271 ADDDVDYPTV
-281 AALSGKRSQCARL
+281 AALSGKRSKGARL
-294 PFMGAGRAK
+294 PFMSTGRSEA
-303 ALSNARKADGALRRN
+303 AVDARKADAAPRRN
-318 SKESALTEPEWKLDE
+318 RTESTLTEPEWKLDE

-348 NSWRSVMN
+348 NSWRSVMY
-356 MEGPLSEWIFME
+356 MEGPLSECVFLE
-368 KGDETEPDY
+368 KGDEAEPDY
-377 EERVVFTRDASGKLT
+377 EERIVCTRDASGKLT
-392 AVNHTYSKEEG
+392 AVNHTYSKETDREQ
-403 SENSSVYVVD
+403 SSVYVVD

-426 ETWGDRTDTYVED
+426 ETSGDRTDTYVED
-439 NQYVWDSDRCVSMVE
+439 NQYVWDSDHCVSMVE
-454 TSGYTSG
+454 TNGYTTG
-461 HQNKTSHVYTYDTA
+461 QQTKTSHVYTYDTA

-480 DELRVINESGT
+480 DELRITHENGT
-491 DESSTSTETYTVQQ
+491 DEPSTVTYTVQQ

-510 EATNYQSANS
+510 EATNKESAYYT
-520 KSRYIR
+520 SRYIR

-541 KDYDGVYPEP
+541 KDFDGAYPEP

-567 LWDRYG
+567 PRGKYYG
-573 YVNVPALNDA
+573 YVEVPALNDA
-583 DNLYLTLAPDQYF
+583 DNQYLTLAPGQYF
-596 KVKRVGNQL
+596 SVKCVGNQL

-614 VYVVEGD
+614 VYVVEGN

-626 YIYYDYASS
+626 YIYLDNTSS
-635 VTPQTCVA
+635 VTPQTSVA
-643 PVAKAAAGVECTE
+643 PVTKAADGVECTE
-656 VEYTYSQYGLLVGQ
+656 VEYFYSQYGLLVGQ
-670 TITDISADGKRT
+670 TLTDISADGKRT
-682 ENITIEYKYDE
+682 ENISIEYKYDE

-702 ATARM
+702 TTAKM

-723 VYTLGGTQLAA
+723 VYTLGGKQLAA

-760 R
+760 K

>member
-1 MTSDISINKTN
+1 
-12 IRMKHFSTLLLAM
+12 MKHFSTLLLAM

-37 GALLDETYQFTDD
+37 GALLDETYQFTDG

-61 DKNKQRSSETI
+61 DSNKQRSSETI

-109 YTLGKPK
+109 YSLGKPQ
-116 FQTYRIMVDYNDN
+116 FQTYRIMVDYNDT
-129 AAAGEAVSTFKRYT
+129 AVAGEAVSTFKRYT
-143 LTNDNNYQ
+143 LADDNNYQ

-163 LASHSILNSY
+163 LASHSLFNSY
-173 DAVSFRYDE
+173 DAVSHRYDE
-182 NGTRNAILSYDFS
+182 NGTINAILSYDFS
-195 GDKLVTEVTKSGT
+195 GDRLVTKVTKSGT
-208 LNDSTIVHYK
+208 LNDSTIVHYE

-232 KTGRPLEYTTWGKT
+232 KTGRPLEYTKWGKT
-246 VDAFHNVWKY
+246 VDAFHNVWEY
-256 DAQGRIVLYEYYIDS
+256 DAQGRIVLDEHYVDS
-271 ADDEVDYPTV
+271 ADDDVDFPTV
-281 AALSGKRSQCARL
+281 AALSGKRRKGARL
-294 PFMGAGRAK
+294 PFMSADWSEAT
-303 ALSNARKADGALRRN
+303 ADARKADAAPRRN
-318 SKESALTEPEWKLDE
+318 RTESALTEPEWKLDE
-333 RITYKYYNDEVYPVS
+333 RITYKYFNDEVYPVS
-348 NSWRSVMN
+348 NSWRSVMY
-356 MEGPLSEWIFME
+356 MEGPMSECVFLE

-377 EERVVFTRDASGKLT
+377 EERIVCTRDASGKIT
-392 AVNHTYSKEEG
+392 AVNHTYSKEED
-403 SENSSVYVVD
+403 SEKSSVYVVD

-426 ETWGDRTDTYVED
+426 ETSGDRTETYVED
-439 NQYVWDSDRCVSMVE
+439 YQYVWDSDRCVSMVE
-454 TSGYTSG
+454 TNGYTPG
-461 HQNKTSHVYTYDTA
+461 QQTKTSHVYTYDTA

-480 DELRVINESGT
+480 DELRITHENVT
-491 DESSTSTETYTVQQ
+491 DESSTVTYTVQQ
-505 NGTSV
+505 NGTSF
-510 EATNYQSANS
+510 EATNKESAYCN
-520 KSRYIR
+520 SRYIR

-541 KDYDGVYPEP
+541 KDFDGAYPEP

-567 LWDRYG
+567 PRGKYYG
-573 YVNVPALNDA
+573 YVEVPALNDA
-583 DNLYLTLAPDQYF
+583 DNQYLTLAPGQYF
-596 KVKRVGNQL
+596 SVKRVGNQL

-614 VYVVEGD
+614 VYVVEGN

-626 YIYYDYASS
+626 YIYLDNTSS
-635 VTPQTCVA
+635 VTPQASVA
-643 PVAKAAAGVECTE
+643 PVAKAADGVECTE
-656 VEYTYSQYGLLVGQ
+656 VEYFYSQYGLLVGQ
-670 TITDISADGKRT
+670 TLTDISADGKRT
-682 ENITIEYKYDE
+682 ENISIEYKYDE

-702 ATARM
+702 TTAKM

-723 VYTLGGTQLAA
+723 VYTLGGIQLAA

>member
-1 MTSDISINKTN
+1 
-12 IRMKHFSTLLLAM
+12 MKHFSTLLLAM

-37 GALLDETYQFTDD
+37 GALLDETYQFTDG

-61 DKNKQRSSETI
+61 DSNKQRSSETI

-109 YTLGKPK
+109 YSLGKPQ
-116 FQTYRIMVDYNDN
+116 FQTYRIMVDYNDT
-129 AAAGEAVSTFKRYT
+129 AAAGEAVNTFKRYT
-143 LTNDNNYQ
+143 LADDNNYQ

-163 LASHSILNSY
+163 LASHSLFNSY
-173 DAVSFRYDE
+173 DAVSHRYDE
-182 NGTRNAILSYDFS
+182 NGTINAILSYDFS
-195 GDKLVTEVTKSGT
+195 GDRLVTKITKSGT

-232 KTGRPLEYTTWGKT
+232 KTGRPLEYTKWGKT
-246 VDAFHNVWKY
+246 VDAFHNVWEY
-256 DAQGRIVLYEYYIDS
+256 DAQGRIVLDEHYIDS
-271 ADDEVDYPTV
+271 ADDEVDFPTA
-281 AALSGKRSQCARL
+281 AALSGKRRKAARL
-294 PFMGAGRAK
+294 PFMSTGWSEAA
-303 ALSNARKADGALRRN
+303 ADACKADAAPRRN
-318 SKESALTEPEWKLDE
+318 RTESALTEPEWKLDE

-348 NSWRSVMN
+348 NSWRSVMY
-356 MEGPLSEWIFME
+356 MEGPPSECVFME

-377 EERVVFTRDASGKLT
+377 EERIVFTRDASGKIT

-403 SENSSVYVVD
+403 SEKSSVYVVD

-426 ETWGDRTDTYVED
+426 ETSGDRTETYVED

-454 TSGYTSG
+454 TNGYTTG
-461 HQNKTSHVYTYDTA
+461 QQTKTSHVYTYDTA

-480 DELRVINESGT
+480 DELSIMHENVT
-491 DESSTSTETYTVQQ
+491 DEPSTVTYTVQQ

-510 EATNYQSANS
+510 EATNKESAYCN
-520 KSRYIR
+520 SRYIR

-541 KDYDGVYPEP
+541 KDFDGAYPEP

-567 LWDRYG
+567 PRGKYYG
-573 YVNVPALNDA
+573 YVEVPALNDA
-583 DNLYLTLAPDQYF
+583 DNQYLTLAPGQYF
-596 KVKRVGNQL
+596 RVKRVGNQL

-614 VYVVEGD
+614 VYVVEGN

-626 YIYYDYASS
+626 YIYLDNTSS
-635 VTPQTCVA
+635 VTPQTSVA
-643 PVAKAAAGVECTE
+643 PVAKATDGVECTE
-656 VEYTYSQYGLLVGQ
+656 VEYFYSQYGLLVGQ
-670 TITDISADGKRT
+670 TLTDISADGKRT
-682 ENITIEYKYDE
+682 ENISIEYKYDE

-702 ATARM
+702 TTAKM
-707 QLSGRSLG
+707 QLSGRSFG

-723 VYTLGGTQLAA
+723 VYTLGGIQLAA

-760 R
+760 K

>member
-1 MTSDISINKTN
+1 
-12 IRMKHFSTLLLAM
+12 MKHFSTLLLAM

-61 DKNKQRSSETI
+61 DSNKQRSSETI

-109 YTLGKPK
+109 YSLGKPE
-116 FQTYRIMVDYNDN
+116 FQTYRIMVDYNDT

-143 LTNDNNYQ
+143 LADDNNYQ

-163 LASHSILNSY
+163 LASHSLFNSY
-173 DAVSFRYDE
+173 DAVSHRYDE
-182 NGTRNAILSYDFS
+182 NGTINAILSYDFS
-195 GDKLVTEVTKSGT
+195 GDRLVTKVTKSGT

-232 KTGRPLEYTTWGKT
+232 KTGRPLEYTKWGKT
-246 VDAFHNVWKY
+246 VDAFHNVWEY
-256 DAQGRIVLYEYYIDS
+256 DAQGRIVLDEHYIDS
-271 ADDEVDYPTV
+271 ADDEVDFPTA
-281 AALSGKRSQCARL
+281 AALSGKRRKAARL
-294 PFMGAGRAK
+294 PFMSAGRSEA
-303 ALSNARKADGALRRN
+303 AADARKADAAPRRN
-318 SKESALTEPEWKLDE
+318 RTESALTEPEWKLDA
-333 RITYKYYNDEVYPVS
+333 RITYKYFNDEVYPVS
-348 NSWRSVMN
+348 NSWRSVMY
-356 MEGPLSEWIFME
+356 MEGPPSECVFME

-377 EERVVFTRDASGKLT
+377 EERIVFTRDASGKIT
-392 AVNHTYSKEEG
+392 AVNHTYSKETDREQ
-403 SENSSVYVVD
+403 SSVYVVD
-413 AAGHVTRRTYTNK
+413 AAGHVTNRTYTK
-426 ETWGDRTDTYVED
+426 KQIWGDITETYVED
-439 NQYVWDSDRCVSMVE
+439 YQYVWDPDRCVSMVE
-454 TSGYTSG
+454 TYGILSGLQYR
-461 HQNKTSHVYTYDTA
+461 TSHVYTYDTA

-480 DELRVINESGT
+480 DELSISNETGT
-491 DESSTSTETYTVQQ
+491 GTPFTYTVTYVMQQ
-505 NGTSV
+505 NGSDI
-510 EATNYQSANS
+510 EAYQLDDN
-520 KSRYIR
+520 KTRYIR

-541 KDYDGVYPEP
+541 KDFDGAYPEP

-567 LWDRYG
+567 PRGKYYG
-573 YVNVPALNDA
+573 YVEVPALNDA
-583 DNLYLTLAPDQYF
+583 DNQYLTLAPGQYF
-596 KVKRVGNQL
+596 SVKRVGNQL

-614 VYVVEGD
+614 VYVVEGNF
-621 LLKKE
+621 LKKE
-626 YIYYDYASS
+626 YIYLDNTSS
-635 VTPQTCVA
+635 VTPQTSVA
-643 PVAKAAAGVECTE
+643 PVAKATDGVECTE
-656 VEYTYSQYGLLVGQ
+656 VEYFYSQYGLLVGQ
-670 TITDISADGKRT
+670 TLTDISADGKRT
-682 ENITIEYKYDE
+682 ENISIEYKYDE

-702 ATARM
+702 TTAKM

-723 VYTLGGTQLAA
+723 VYTLDGTQLAA

-743 SGVYIVKVG
+743 SGIYIVKVG

-760 R
+760 K

>member
-1 MTSDISINKTN
+1 
-12 IRMKHFSTLLLAM
+12 MKHFSTLLLAM

-37 GALLDETYQFTDD
+37 GALLDETYQFTDG

-61 DKNKQRSSETI
+61 DSNKQRSSETI

-109 YTLGKPK
+109 YSLGKPE
-116 FQTYRIMVDYNDN
+116 FQTYRIMVDYNDT

-143 LTNDNNYQ
+143 LADDNNYQ

-163 LASHSILNSY
+163 LASHSLFNSY
-173 DAVSFRYDE
+173 DAVSHRYDE
-182 NGTRNAILSYDFS
+182 NGTINAILSYDFS
-195 GDKLVTEVTKSGT
+195 GDRLVTKITKSGT
-208 LNDSTIVHYK
+208 LNDSTIVHYE

-232 KTGRPLEYTTWGKT
+232 KTGRPLEYTKWGKT
-246 VDAFHNVWKY
+246 VDAFHNVWEY
-256 DAQGRIVLYEYYIDS
+256 DAQGRIVLDEHYVDS
-271 ADDEVDYPTV
+271 ADDEVDFPTA
-281 AALSGKRSQCARL
+281 AALSGKRRKAARM
-294 PFMGAGRAK
+294 PFMSTGRSEA
-303 ALSNARKADGALRRN
+303 AADARKADAAPRRN
-318 SKESALTEPEWKLDE
+318 RTESALTEPEWKLDE
-333 RITYKYYNDEVYPVS
+333 RITYKYFNDEAYPVS

-356 MEGPLSEWIFME
+356 MEGPPSECVFME

-377 EERVVFTRDASGKLT
+377 EERIVFTRDASGKIT
-392 AVNHTYSKEEG
+392 AVNHTYSKEDG

-454 TSGYTSG
+454 TNGYTTG
-461 HQNKTSHVYTYDTA
+461 QQTKTSHVYTYDTA

-480 DELRVINESGT
+480 DELRIMHENGT
-491 DESSTSTETYTVQQ
+491 DEPSTVTYTVQQ

-510 EATNYQSANS
+510 EATNKESAYCN
-520 KSRYIR
+520 SRYIR

-541 KDYDGVYPEP
+541 KDFDGAYPEP

-567 LWDRYG
+567 PRGKYYG
-573 YVNVPALNDA
+573 YVEVPALNDA
-583 DNLYLTLAPDQYF
+583 DNQYLTLAPGQYF
-596 KVKRVGNQL
+596 SVKRVGNQL

-614 VYVVEGD
+614 VYVVEGN

-626 YIYYDYASS
+626 YIYLDNTSS
-635 VTPQTCVA
+635 VTPQASVA
-643 PVAKAAAGVECTE
+643 PVAKAADGVECTE
-656 VEYTYSQYGLLVGQ
+656 VEYFYSQYGLLVGQ
-670 TITDISADGKRT
+670 TLTDISADGKRT
-682 ENITIEYKYDE
+682 ENISIEYKYDE

-702 ATARM
+702 TTAKM

-723 VYTLGGTQLAA
+723 VYTLDGTLLAA

-760 R
+760 K

>member
-1 MTSDISINKTN
+1 
-12 IRMKHFSTLLLAM
+12 MKHFSTLLLAM

-37 GALLDETYQFTDD
+37 GALLDETYQFTDG

-61 DKNKQRSSETI
+61 DSNKQRSSETI

-109 YTLGKPK
+109 YSLGKPQ

-143 LTNDNNYQ
+143 LADDNNYQ

-163 LASHSILNSY
+163 LASHSLFNSY
-173 DAVSFRYDE
+173 DAVSHRYDE
-182 NGTRNAILSYDFS
+182 NGTINAILSYDFS
-195 GDKLVTEVTKSGT
+195 GDKLVTKVTKSGA

-232 KTGRPLEYTTWGKT
+232 KTGRPLEYTKWGKT
-246 VDAFHNVWKY
+246 VDAFHNVWEY
-256 DAQGRIVLYEYYIDS
+256 DAQGRIVLDEHYVDS
-271 ADDEVDYPTV
+271 ADDDVDYPTA
-281 AALSGKRSQCARL
+281 AALSGKRSKGARM
-294 PFMGAGRAK
+294 PFMSAGWSEA
-303 ALSNARKADGALRRN
+303 AANARKADAAPRRN
-318 SKESALTEPEWKLDE
+318 RTESAMTEPEWKLDE
-333 RITYKYYNDEVYPVS
+333 RITYKYFNDEVYPVS

-356 MEGPLSEWIFME
+356 MEGPLSECAFLE

-377 EERVVFTRDASGKLT
+377 EERIVFTRDASGKLT
-392 AVNHTYSKEEG
+392 AVNHTYSKETD

-426 ETWGDRTDTYVED
+426 ETSGDRTDTYVED
-439 NQYVWDSDRCVSMVE
+439 YQYVWDSDRCVSMVE
-454 TSGYTSG
+454 TNGYTTG
-461 HQNKTSHVYTYDTA
+461 QQTKTSHVYTYDTA

-480 DELRVINESGT
+480 DELRITHENVT
-491 DESSTSTETYTVQQ
+491 DESSTVTYTVQQ
-505 NGTSV
+505 NGTSF
-510 EATNYQSANS
+510 EATNKESAYCN
-520 KSRYIR
+520 SRYIR

-541 KDYDGVYPEP
+541 KDFDGAYPEP

-567 LWDRYG
+567 PRGKYYG
-573 YVNVPALNDA
+573 YVEVPALNDA
-583 DNLYLTLAPDQYF
+583 DNQYLTLAPGQYF
-596 KVKRVGNQL
+596 SVKRVGNQL

-614 VYVVEGD
+614 VYVVEGN

-626 YIYYDYASS
+626 YIYLDNTSS
-635 VTPQTCVA
+635 VTPQASVA
-643 PVAKAAAGVECTE
+643 PVAKAADDIKCTE
-656 VEYTYSQYGLLVGQ
+656 VEYFYSQYGLLVGQ
-670 TITDISADGKRT
+670 ILTDISADGKRT
-682 ENITIEYKYDE
+682 ENISIEYKYDE

-702 ATARM
+702 TTAKM

-723 VYTLGGTQLAA
+723 VYTLGGKQLAA

-760 R
+760 K

>member
-1 MTSDISINKTN
+1 M
-12 IRMKHFSTLLLAM
+12 
-25 FAIGASAQSGGT
+25 
-37 GALLDETYQFTDD
+37 LDETYQFTDG

-61 DKNKQRSSETI
+61 DSNKQRSSETI

-109 YTLGKPK
+109 YSLGKPE
-116 FQTYRIMVDYNDN
+116 FQTYRIMVDYNDT
-129 AAAGEAVSTFKRYT
+129 AVAGEAVSTFKRYT
-143 LTNDNNYQ
+143 LADENNYQ

-163 LASHSILNSY
+163 LASHSLFNSY
-173 DAVSFRYDE
+173 DAVSHRYDE
-182 NGTRNAILSYDFS
+182 NGTVNAILSYDFS
-195 GDKLVTEVTKSGT
+195 GDRLVTKVTKSGT

-246 VDAFHNVWKY
+246 VDAFHNVWEY
-256 DAQGRIVLYEYYIDS
+256 DAQGRIVLDEHYVDS
-271 ADDEVDYPTV
+271 ADDEVDFPTV
-281 AALSGKRSQCARL
+281 AALSGKRSKGARL
-294 PFMGAGRAK
+294 PFMSAGRSEAV
-303 ALSNARKADGALRRN
+303 ADARKADAAPRRN
-318 SKESALTEPEWKLDE
+318 RTESALTEPEWKLDE
-333 RITYKYYNDEVYPVS
+333 RITYKYFNDEVYPVS
-348 NSWRSVMN
+348 NSWRSVMY
-356 MEGPLSEWIFME
+356 MEGPMSECVFLE

-377 EERVVFTRDASGKLT
+377 EERIVCTRDASGKLT
-392 AVNHTYSKEEG
+392 AVNHTYSKEED
-403 SENSSVYVVD
+403 SEKSSVYVVD

-426 ETWGDRTDTYVED
+426 ETSGDRTDTYVED
-439 NQYVWDSDRCVSMVE
+439 NQYVLDSDRCVSMVE
-454 TSGYTSG
+454 TNGYTPG
-461 HQNKTSHVYTYDTA
+461 QQTKTSHVYTYDTA

-480 DELRVINESGT
+480 DELRITHENVT
-491 DESSTSTETYTVQQ
+491 DESSTVTYTVQQ
-505 NGTSV
+505 NGTSF
-510 EATNYQSANS
+510 EATNKESAYCN
-520 KSRYIR
+520 SRYIR

-541 KDYDGVYPEP
+541 KDFDGAYPEL

-567 LWDRYG
+567 PRGKYYG
-573 YVNVPALNDA
+573 YVEVPALNDA
-583 DNLYLTLAPDQYF
+583 DNQYLTLAPGQYF
-596 KVKRVGNQL
+596 SVKRVGNQL
-605 VCSDIDGFP
+605 VCSNIDGFP
-614 VYVVEGD
+614 VYVVEGN

-626 YIYYDYASS
+626 YIYLDNTSS
-635 VTPQTCVA
+635 VTPQASVA
-643 PVAKAAAGVECTE
+643 PVAKAADDIKCTE
-656 VEYTYSQYGLLVGQ
+656 VEYFYSQYGLLVGQ
-670 TITDISADGKRT
+670 TLTDISADGKRT
-682 ENITIEYKYDE
+682 ENISIEYKYDE

-702 ATARM
+702 TTAKM

-723 VYTLGGTQLAA
+723 VYALDGTQLAA

>member
-1 MTSDISINKTN
+1 
-12 IRMKHFSTLLLAM
+12 MKHFSTLLLAM

-37 GALLDETYQFTDD
+37 GALLDETYQFTDG

-61 DKNKQRSSETI
+61 DSNKQRSSETI

-109 YTLGKPK
+109 YSLGKPQ

-143 LTNDNNYQ
+143 LADDNNYQ

-163 LASHSILNSY
+163 LASHSLFNSY
-173 DAVSFRYDE
+173 DAVSHRYDE
-182 NGTRNAILSYDFS
+182 NGTINAILSYDFS
-195 GDKLVTEVTKSGT
+195 GDRLVTKVTKSGT

-256 DAQGRIVLYEYYIDS
+256 DAQGRIVLDEHYVDS
-271 ADDEVDYPTV
+271 ADDDVDFPTA
-281 AALSGKRSQCARL
+281 AALSGKRRKAARM
-294 PFMGAGRAK
+294 PFMSAGRSEA
-303 ALSNARKADGALRRN
+303 AANARKADAAPRRN
-318 SKESALTEPEWKLDE
+318 RTESAMTEPEWKLDE
-333 RITYKYYNDEVYPVS
+333 RITYKYFNDEAYPVS

-356 MEGPLSEWIFME
+356 MEGPLSECAFLE

-377 EERVVFTRDASGKLT
+377 EERIVFTRDASGKLT
-392 AVNHTYSKEEG
+392 AVNHTYSKETD

-426 ETWGDRTDTYVED
+426 ETSGDRTDTYVED

-454 TSGYTSG
+454 TNGYTNG
-461 HQNKTSHVYTYDTA
+461 QQTKTSHVYTYDTA

-480 DELRVINESGT
+480 DELRITHENGT
-491 DESSTSTETYTVQQ
+491 DEPSTVTYTVQQ

-510 EATNYQSANS
+510 EATNKESAYYN
-520 KSRYIR
+520 SRYIR

-541 KDYDGVYPEP
+541 KDFDGAYPEP

-567 LWDRYG
+567 PRGKYYG
-573 YVNVPALNDA
+573 YVEVPALNDA
-583 DNLYLTLAPDQYF
+583 DNQYLTLAPGQYF
-596 KVKRVGNQL
+596 SVKRVGNQL

-614 VYVVEGD
+614 VYVVEGNF
-621 LLKKE
+621 LKKE
-626 YIYYDYASS
+626 YIYLDNTSS
-635 VTPQTCVA
+635 VTPQTSVA
-643 PVAKAAAGVECTE
+643 PVAKATDGVECTE
-656 VEYTYSQYGLLVGQ
+656 VEYIYSQYGLLVGQ
-670 TITDISADGKRT
+670 ILTDISADGKRT
-682 ENITIEYKYDE
+682 ENISIEYKYDE

-702 ATARM
+702 TTAKM
-707 QLSGRSLG
+707 QLSGRSFG

-723 VYTLGGTQLAA
+723 VYTLGGIQLAA

-760 R
+760 K

>member
-1 MTSDISINKTN
+1 
-12 IRMKHFSTLLLAM
+12 MKHFSTLLLAM

-37 GALLDETYQFTDD
+37 GALLDETYQFTDG

-61 DKNKQRSSETI
+61 DSNKQRSSETI

-109 YTLGKPK
+109 YSLGKPQ

-143 LTNDNNYQ
+143 LADDNNYQ

-163 LASHSILNSY
+163 LASHSLFNSY
-173 DAVSFRYDE
+173 DAVSHRYDE
-182 NGTRNAILSYDFS
+182 NGTINAILSYDFS
-195 GDKLVTEVTKSGT
+195 GDRLVTKVTKSGT

-232 KTGRPLEYTTWGKT
+232 KTGRPLEYTKWGKT

-256 DAQGRIVLYEYYIDS
+256 DAQGRIVLDEHYIDS
-271 ADDEVDYPTV
+271 ADDEVDFPTA
-281 AALSGKRSQCARL
+281 AALSGKRRKAARL
-294 PFMGAGRAK
+294 PFMSTGWSEAA
-303 ALSNARKADGALRRN
+303 ADACKADAAPRRN
-318 SKESALTEPEWKLDE
+318 RTESALTEPEWKLDE

-348 NSWRSVMN
+348 NSWRSVMY
-356 MEGPLSEWIFME
+356 MEGPPSECVFME

-377 EERVVFTRDASGKLT
+377 EERIVFTRDASGKIT

-403 SENSSVYVVD
+403 SEKSSVYVVD
-413 AAGHVTRRTYTNK
+413 AAGHVTRCTYTNK
-426 ETWGDRTDTYVED
+426 ETCGDRTETYVED

-454 TSGYTSG
+454 TNGYTTG
-461 HQNKTSHVYTYDTA
+461 QQTKTSHVYTYDTA

-480 DELRVINESGT
+480 DELRIMHENVT
-491 DESSTSTETYTVQQ
+491 DEPSTVTYTVQQ

-510 EATNYQSANS
+510 EATNKESAYYN
-520 KSRYIR
+520 SRYIR

-541 KDYDGVYPEP
+541 KDFDGAYPEP

-567 LWDRYG
+567 PRGKYYG
-573 YVNVPALNDA
+573 YVEVPALNDA
-583 DNLYLTLAPDQYF
+583 DNQYLTLAPGQYF
-596 KVKRVGNQL
+596 RVKRVGNQL

-614 VYVVEGD
+614 VYVVEGN

-626 YIYYDYASS
+626 YIYLDNTSS
-635 VTPQTCVA
+635 VTPQTSVA
-643 PVAKAAAGVECTE
+643 PVAKATDGVECTE
-656 VEYTYSQYGLLVGQ
+656 VEYIYSQYGLLVGQ
-670 TITDISADGKRT
+670 ILTDISADGKRT
-682 ENITIEYKYDE
+682 ENISIEYKYDE

-702 ATARM
+702 TTAKM

-723 VYTLGGTQLAA
+723 VYTLDGKQLAA

-760 R
+760 K

>member
-1 MTSDISINKTN
+1 
-12 IRMKHFSTLLLAM
+12 MKHFSTLLLAM

-37 GALLDETYQFTDD
+37 GALLDETYQFTDG

-61 DKNKQRSSETI
+61 DSNKQRSSETI

-109 YTLGKPK
+109 YSLGKPQ

-143 LTNDNNYQ
+143 LADDNNYQ

-163 LASHSILNSY
+163 LASHSLFNSY
-173 DAVSFRYDE
+173 DAVSHRYDE
-182 NGTRNAILSYDFS
+182 NGTINAILSYDFS
-195 GDKLVTEVTKSGT
+195 GDRLVTKVTKSGT

-232 KTGRPLEYTTWGKT
+232 KTGRPLEYTKWGKT
-246 VDAFHNVWKY
+246 VDAFHNVWEY
-256 DAQGRIVLYEYYIDS
+256 DAQGRIVLDEHYIDS
-271 ADDEVDYPTV
+271 SDDEVDFPTA
-281 AALSGKRSQCARL
+281 AALSGKRRKAARL
-294 PFMGAGRAK
+294 PFMSAGWSEAD
-303 ALSNARKADGALRRN
+303 ANARKADAAPRRN
-318 SKESALTEPEWKLDE
+318 RTESAMTEPEWKLDE
-333 RITYKYYNDEVYPVS
+333 RITYKYFNDEAYPVS

-356 MEGPLSEWIFME
+356 MEGPLSECAFLE

-377 EERVVFTRDASGKLT
+377 EERIVFTRDASGKLT
-392 AVNHTYSKEEG
+392 AVNHTYSKETD

-426 ETWGDRTDTYVED
+426 ETSGDRTDTYVED

-454 TSGYTSG
+454 TNGYTTG
-461 HQNKTSHVYTYDTA
+461 QQTKTSHVYTYDTA

-480 DELRVINESGT
+480 DELRIMHENGT
-491 DESSTSTETYTVQQ
+491 DEPSTVTYTVQQ

-510 EATNYQSANS
+510 EATNKESAYCN
-520 KSRYIR
+520 SRYIR

-541 KDYDGVYPEP
+541 KDFDGAYPEP

-567 LWDRYG
+567 PRGKYYG
-573 YVNVPALNDA
+573 YVEVPALNDA
-583 DNLYLTLAPDQYF
+583 DNQYLTLAPGQYF
-596 KVKRVGNQL
+596 SVKRVGNQL

-614 VYVVEGD
+614 VYVVEGN

-626 YIYYDYASS
+626 YIYLDNTSS
-635 VTPQTCVA
+635 VTPQTSVA
-643 PVAKAAAGVECTE
+643 PVAKATDGVECTE
-656 VEYTYSQYGLLVGQ
+656 VEYIYSQYGLLVGQ
-670 TITDISADGKRT
+670 ILTDISADGKRT
-682 ENITIEYKYDE
+682 ENISIEYKYDE

-702 ATARM
+702 TTAKM

-723 VYTLGGTQLAA
+723 VYTLDGKQLAA

-760 R
+760 K

>member
-1 MTSDISINKTN
+1 
-12 IRMKHFSTLLLAM
+12 MKHFSTLLLAM

-37 GALLDETYQFTDD
+37 GALLDETYQFTDG

-61 DKNKQRSSETI
+61 DSNKQRSSETI

-109 YTLGKPK
+109 YSLGKPQ

-143 LTNDNNYQ
+143 LADDNNYQ

-163 LASHSILNSY
+163 LASHSLFNSY
-173 DAVSFRYDE
+173 DAVSHRYDE
-182 NGTRNAILSYDFS
+182 NGTINAILSYDFS
-195 GDKLVTEVTKSGT
+195 GDRLVTKVTKSGT
-208 LNDSTIVHYK
+208 LNDSTIVHYE

-246 VDAFHNVWKY
+246 VDAFHNVWEY
-256 DAQGRIVLYEYYIDS
+256 DAQGRIVLDEHYIDS
-271 ADDEVDYPTV
+271 ADDDVDYPTV
-281 AALSGKRSQCARL
+281 AALSGKRSKGARL
-294 PFMGAGRAK
+294 PFMSAGRSEA
-303 ALSNARKADGALRRN
+303 AVDARKADAAPRRN
-318 SKESALTEPEWKLDE
+318 RTESTLTEPEWKLDE
-333 RITYKYYNDEVYPVS
+333 RITYKYFNDEVYPVS
-348 NSWRSVMN
+348 NSWRSVMY
-356 MEGPLSEWIFME
+356 MEGPPSECVFME

-377 EERVVFTRDASGKLT
+377 EERIVFTRDASGKIT

-403 SENSSVYVVD
+403 SEKSSVYVVD

-426 ETWGDRTDTYVED
+426 ETSGDRTDTYVED
-439 NQYVWDSDRCVSMVE
+439 NQYAWDSDHCVSMVE
-454 TSGYTSG
+454 TNGYTTG
-461 HQNKTSHVYTYDTA
+461 QQTKTSHVYTYDTA

-480 DELRVINESGT
+480 DELRITHENVT
-491 DESSTSTETYTVQQ
+491 DESSTVTYTVQQ

-510 EATNYQSANS
+510 EATNKESAYYN
-520 KSRYIR
+520 SRYIR

-541 KDYDGVYPEP
+541 KDFDGAYPEP

-567 LWDRYG
+567 PRGKYYG
-573 YVNVPALNDA
+573 YVEVPALNDA
-583 DNLYLTLAPDQYF
+583 DNQYLTLAPGQYF
-596 KVKRVGNQL
+596 SVKRVGNQL

-614 VYVVEGD
+614 VYVVEGN

-626 YIYYDYASS
+626 YIYLDNTSS
-635 VTPQTCVA
+635 VTPQTSVA
-643 PVAKAAAGVECTE
+643 PVAKAADGVECTE
-656 VEYTYSQYGLLVGQ
+656 VEYIYSQYGLLVGQ
-670 TITDISADGKRT
+670 ILTDISADGKRT
-682 ENITIEYKYDE
+682 ENISIEYKYDE

-702 ATARM
+702 TTAKM

-723 VYTLGGTQLAA
+723 VYTLGGKQLAA

-760 R
+760 K

>member
-1 MTSDISINKTN
+1 
-12 IRMKHFSTLLLAM
+12 MKHFSTLLLAM

-61 DKNKQRSSETI
+61 DSNKQRSSETI

-109 YTLGKPK
+109 YSLGKPE
-116 FQTYRIMVDYNDN
+116 FQTYRIMVDYNDT

-143 LTNDNNYQ
+143 LADDNNYQ

-163 LASHSILNSY
+163 LASHSLFNSY
-173 DAVSFRYDE
+173 DAVSHRYDE
-182 NGTRNAILSYDFS
+182 NGTINAILSYDFS
-195 GDKLVTEVTKSGT
+195 GDRLVTKVTKSGT

-246 VDAFHNVWKY
+246 VDAFHNVWEY
-256 DAQGRIVLYEYYIDS
+256 DAQGRIVLDEHYIDS
-271 ADDEVDYPTV
+271 ADDEVDFPTV
-281 AALSGKRSQCARL
+281 AALSGKRSKCARM
-294 PFMGAGRAK
+294 PFMSAGWSEA
-303 ALSNARKADGALRRN
+303 AANARKADAAPRRN
-318 SKESALTEPEWKLDE
+318 RTESALTEPEWKLDA

-348 NSWRSVMN
+348 NSWRSVMY
-356 MEGPLSEWIFME
+356 MEGPLSECVFLE

-377 EERVVFTRDASGKLT
+377 EERIVFTRDASGKIT

-403 SENSSVYVVD
+403 SEKSSVYVVD

-426 ETWGDRTDTYVED
+426 ETWGDRTETYVED

-454 TSGYTSG
+454 TNGYTTG
-461 HQNKTSHVYTYDTA
+461 QQTKTSHVYTYDTA

-480 DELRVINESGT
+480 DELRITHENGT
-491 DESSTSTETYTVQQ
+491 DEPSTVTYTVQQ

-510 EATNYQSANS
+510 EATNKESAYCN
-520 KSRYIR
+520 SRYIR

-541 KDYDGVYPEP
+541 KDFDGAYPEP

-567 LWDRYG
+567 PRGKYYG
-573 YVNVPALNDA
+573 YVEVPALNDA
-583 DNLYLTLAPDQYF
+583 DNQYLTLAPGQYF
-596 KVKRVGNQL
+596 SVKRVGNQL

-614 VYVVEGD
+614 VYVVEGNF
-621 LLKKE
+621 LKKE
-626 YIYYDYASS
+626 YIYLDNTSS
-635 VTPQTCVA
+635 VTPQTSVA
-643 PVAKAAAGVECTE
+643 PVAKAADGVECTE
-656 VEYTYSQYGLLVGQ
+656 VEYFYSQYGLLVGQ
-670 TITDISADGKRT
+670 TLTDISADGKRT
-682 ENITIEYKYDE
+682 ENISIEYKYDE

-702 ATARM
+702 TTAKM

-723 VYTLGGTQLAA
+723 VYTLGGKQLAA

-760 R
+760 K